1 MSATKKRWMKR
12 RNASARHRTLVA
24 PDTYRV
30 MCLVG
35 LGHLDEARKLLA
47 QLMASP
53 GGLLVLPPKPPELA
67 SRALAQLQAAGWR
80 PTIAAERAAG

>member
-1 MSATKKRWMKR
+1 MVECLRK
-12 RNASARHRTLVA
+12 A
-24 PDTYRV
+24 PAFVGADVYRV

-35 LGHLDEARKLLA
+35 LGRLDEARKLLA
-47 QLMASP
+47 QLMASRAF
-53 GGLLVLPPKPPELA
+53 VVIAPKPPELA

>member
-1 MSATKKRWMKR
+1 MSDTEKRWTRTRSVYAKR
-12 RNASARHRTLVA
+12 RTFGAA
-24 PDTYRV
+24 DTYRV

-53 GGLLVLPPKPPELA
+53 RFLVRPPNPPELA

-80 PTIAAERAAG
+80 PTIAADRAAG